1 VGIQSSVRESVSSR
15 LRSRAH
21 LGDKLRSIGRNDLA
35 WDGESKRIVAV
46 GDGREKCEQRL
57 FVQSKQTL
65 IVISKIWTR
74 VSG

>member
-1 VGIQSSVRESVSSR
+1 VGIQSSIRESVSSR
-15 LRSRAH
+15 LRSRAY
-21 LGDKLRSIGRNDLA
+21 LGDKSIGRNDLA

-57 FVQSKQTL
+57 FVQSRQRL